1 MNDVDQARVLLKA
14 ALRNLRALEGM
25 RDAEVFADEI
35 FGFHV
40 QQATEKCLKAWIS
53 SSGEI
58 YPFVHNLEV
67 LLRSLEERGYN
78 RDAFEA
84 LQQYS
89 AFAAQIRYE
98 SLLETDEPIDREGAI
113 ALVSS
118 WYAAAVSQVSLAGE

>member
-1 MNDVDQARVLLKA
+1 MLLKA

-35 FGFHV
+35 FGYHV
-40 QQATEKCLKAWIS
+40 QQATEKCLKAWMAAI
-53 SSGEI
+53 GEI
-58 YPFVHNLEV
+58 YPFIHNLGV

-78 RDAFEA
+78 MHSFEA

-113 ALVSS
+113 ALVSGL
-118 WYAAAVSQVSLAGE
+118 YAAAASQVSLVGE

>member
-58 YPFVHNLEV
+58 YPFTHNLGV

-78 RDAFEA
+78 MDSFEPEF
-84 LQQYS
+84 LTTPVGY
-89 AFAAQIRYE
+89 R
-98 SLLETDEPIDREGAI
+98 
-113 ALVSS
+113 
-118 WYAAAVSQVSLAGE
+118 

>member
-1 MNDVDQARVLLKA
+1 
-14 ALRNLRALEGM
+14 M

-40 QQATEKCLKAWIS
+40 QQATEKCLKAWIAAI
-53 SSGEI
+53 GEI
-58 YPFVHNLEV
+58 YPLVHNLGL

-78 RDAFEA
+78 MDSFEV

-89 AFAAQIRYE
+89 TFATQSRYE

-118 WYAAAVSQVSLAGE
+118 LYAAAASQVSLAGV